1 MMRERALV
9 RLGGAAI
16 VASTAALSSQACWS
30 PYSEEAALSHDDA
43 SADDGHPSDAD
54 VLTPVDGDT
63 PGDGGADAPEDA
75 DAQPAAEAYA
85 AAVLSDGPLAY
96 WRFSEPMSTVAVDHS
111 GNQHD
116 ATYVGGCQPGVPGP
130 FPGSKAVRLDRNEP
144 SRCEIRAT
152 GIDFDGTTPFTLEI
166 WAKPSAVSS
175 QYWRLFGHGINN
187 VQGYQHFGV
196 YFRDPMGIVF
206 ERTVNDEIIVAS
218 VPSPPLGD
226 FVHVAAVY
234 DGTQLVLSV
243 NGGVAAAKVLDARSQ
258 IAKASP
264 FWIGSN
270 GNENF
275 FDGVLAEAAVYAKA
289 LSAQQI
295 ATHYAIAKEK

>member
-1 MMRERALV
+1 MRERALG
-9 RLGGAAI
+9 RLSGAAI
-16 VASTAALSSQACWS
+16 AASIAAVSAGACWS
-30 PYSEEAALSHDDA
+30 PYSEEGESSLGDA
-43 SADDGHPSDAD
+43 SAGDGHTSDAD
-54 VLTPVDGDT
+54 VLTPVDGDS

-75 DAQPAAEAYA
+75 DARPAAEAYA

-96 WRFSEPMSTVAVDHS
+96 WRFSEPMGTVAVDHS

-116 ATYVGGCQPGVPGP
+116 ATYVGGCQLGVPGP
-130 FPGSKAVRLDRNEP
+130 FPGSKAVRLDRDQP

-152 GIDFDGTTPFTLEI
+152 GIDFDGTAPFTLEI
-166 WAKPSAVSS
+166 WAKPSAVSP

-196 YFRDPMGIVF
+196 YFRDPMGVVF
-206 ERTVNDEIIVAS
+206 ERTVNDNIIVAS
-218 VPSPPLGD
+218 VPSPPLGE
-226 FVHVAAVY
+226 FVHVVAVY
-234 DGTQLVLSV
+234 DGMQLELSI
-243 NGGVAAAKVLDARSQ
+243 NGGEASAKAPDERSQ
-258 IAKASP
+258 TAKASP

-295 ATHYAIAKEK
+295 ATHYAIAKKK